1 MNFGRIQQS
10 VLYQSDAQNNGWQRL
25 GFDVSSICSADV
37 NMDILDRNIVSGST
51 PDVVILVTNNPD
63 RVGVL
68 RRLKRWVRV
77 LVLISSHTTTEQLKR
92 NANVY
97 VPLEHIIEPDVTVDA
112 AEIYRAVIKFV
123 ATATIPYV
131 GLSYLTRT
139 ALPLQLK
146 VCNSDDARKFVSEAE
161 QEGILYFYDHQDEEG
176 NTVKAVKLNPEHDL
190 VSVMLEQMADPEE
203 QG

>member
-25 GFDVSSICSADV
+25 GFDVSSICGADI
-37 NMDILDRNIVSGST
+37 NMDILDRNIVSGNT
-51 PDVVILVTNNPD
+51 PDVVIIATNNPD
-63 RVGVL
+63 RIGVM
-68 RRLKRWVRV
+68 RRLKYWVRMM
-77 LVLISSHTTTEQLKR
+77 VLISPHTATEPLKR

-112 AEIYRAVIKFV
+112 SEVYRAVIKFI
-123 ATATIPYV
+123 ATTSIPYV

-139 ALPLQLK
+139 ALPIQMK

-161 QEGILYFYDHQDEEG
+161 QEGILYFYDHQDDEG
-176 NTVKAVKLNPEHDL
+176 NVVKAVKLNPEHDL
-190 VSVMLEQMADPEE
+190 VGVMMEQMLDPEE
-203 QG
+203 DG